1 MSCMTSQIAL
11 LESQKKSQRVG
22 VKSSQWAFA
31 AIIKYKDTSGDV
43 KSAIL
48 S

>member
-1 MSCMTSQIAL
+1 MTSQIVL
-11 LESQKKSQRVG
+11 LESQKKSQRVA

-31 AIIKYKDTSGDV
+31 AIIKCKGTSGEV